1 MARNGWSCLVIEP
14 FRLIFLDSIFG
25 RFLSVRLPTAG
36 NSRERT
42 APMIAA
48 AFEDDSVSPVSTAS
62 ASDEILLGYQRVTRR
77 TIGFSPHV
85 QPPSKRIDPI
95 YYDGPHLL
103 TCAPTGSGKGRCCA
117 VPTLLE
123 YPGQVVAIDIKGELY
138 ACTHRRRREMGH
150 HVIKLDPF
158 RVVDKSTDGFNP
170 LEMFQLPT
178 TDFDTDS
185 QMVASMLSEGN
196 KFGRDPFWDTTASGL
211 HSAVINYL
219 VTLQP
224 PEKQN
229 FNEMRR
235 LLCGDDVVYKIAV
248 LMDTVGAQMREL
260 AHQEFASFLQ
270 LAERETRPSVLA
282 TAQSYI
288 KTFNSE
294 RVSEMLERSSFS
306 LQDFADGK
314 PISIYLIIPPERLES
329 HKPLLRIILAS
340 LFTAVFS
347 RRRMPDPRTLF
358 LIDEAGSLGSFPVMT
373 AAMTLCRGFGARIW
387 TFWQDMQQI
396 QHSYPT
402 SWKTFINNSGALQL
416 FGLKTS
422 LMAKEWAEILG
433 CTPEKLLGM
442 KPDEQFL
449 LLQDHGECISRRL
462 DYLTDPRYDGHYDDN
477 QFYT

>member
-1 MARNGWSCLVIEP
+1 
-14 FRLIFLDSIFG
+14 
-25 RFLSVRLPTAG
+25 
-36 NSRERT
+36 
-42 APMIAA
+42 MIAA
-48 AFEDDSVSPVSTAS
+48 NNEGDSVSRFSTN
-62 ASDEILLGYQRVTRR
+62 DDILLGYQRVSPR
-77 TIGFSPHV
+77 TMGFSQYV
-85 QPPSKRIDPI
+85 QPAQDRLVPI

-123 YPGQVVAIDIKGELY
+123 YPGQVVTIDIKGELY
-138 ACTHRRRREMGH
+138 GCTHRRRREMGQQ
-150 HVIKLDPF
+150 VIKLDPF
-158 RVVDKSTDGFNP
+158 RMVDKSTDGFNP

-248 LMDTVGAQMREL
+248 LMDTVGKQMREL
-260 AHQEFASFLQ
+260 AQQEFASFLQ

-294 RVSEMLERSSFS
+294 RVAEMLEKSSFS

-314 PISIYLIIPPERLES
+314 SMSIYIIIPPERLES

-347 RRRMPDPRTLF
+347 RRKIPDPRTLF

-373 AAMTLCRGFGARIW
+373 AAMTLCRGFGVRVW

-396 QHSYPT
+396 QHCYPT
-402 SWKTFINNSGALQL
+402 SWKTLINNSGALQL
-416 FGLKTS
+416 FGLTTS
-422 LMAKEWAEILG
+422 LMAKEWSEVLG
-433 CTPEKLLGM
+433 CTPERLLSM

-449 LLQDHGECISRRL
+449 LLQEQGENISRRL
-462 DYLTDPRYDGHYDDN
+462 DYLTDPRYEGLFDDN
-477 QFYT
+477 RFYSI